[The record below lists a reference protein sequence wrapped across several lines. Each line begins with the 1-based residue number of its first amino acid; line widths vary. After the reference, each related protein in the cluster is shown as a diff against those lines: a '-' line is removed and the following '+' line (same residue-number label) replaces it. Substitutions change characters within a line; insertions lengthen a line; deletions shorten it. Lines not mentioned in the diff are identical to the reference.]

1 MRSAILTFTVALTA
15 NLAWAQTAAPGR
27 TAYDQ
32 FCARCH
38 GADGRGG
45 QMGPGIVARLSS
57 RSDVELASLVRDG
70 LPARGMPALA
80 VTGPELR
87 QLIAFL
93 RTLRAP
99 DAEALPRVRVETVD
113 GATLDGVALNQS
125 PADLQLR
132 TDDGRLHLLR
142 PAGTRYRRVTS
153 DVDWPGYHGAPTGN
167 RFSRLDR
174 INRGNVARLAPAW
187 MFALPGAERLQ
198 VTPVVV
204 EGVMYVTNVNECY
217 ALDAGSGR
225 RIWHYRRARTKG
237 LAGDAAAGI
246 NRGVAVGG
254 DRVFLV
260 TDNARL
266 LALNR
271 FTGALLWDAEMA
283 DWRQNYGATSA
294 PLVVGSLVVSG
305 ISGGDEGVRGFL
317 AAFDQATGK
326 EVWRFWTVPRPGEP
340 GADTW
345 RGRDIEHG
353 CASTWLTGT
362 YDADLDTL
370 YWPTGNPCPDYDGR
384 QRQGDNLYSD
394 SILALDPADGRLK
407 WHFQYTPHDVW
418 DWDAQQPPVLVD
430 APWRGQTRRLLL
442 HANRN
447 GFFYVLDRTSGDL
460 LLATPFVKKLTW
472 ATGIGDDGRPVLT
485 PGQVPTSGG
494 VTVCPAVEG
503 ATNWFSTAFSPTTG
517 LYYVQALEKC
527 TVYTRTPST
536 WKAGSSF
543 YSGSTRNLAG
553 EAPQKVLRALDIE
566 TGAVRWEVPQTG
578 TGTSWGGALATA
590 GGLIVFGDDSGA
602 LAAVDAV
609 SGARL
614 WHFQTSTVWKAS
626 PMTYAFDGRQY
637 IAVAAGSSIIAF
649 ALVQ

>member
-80 VTGPELR
+80 IAGPELR

-394 SILALDPADGRLK
+394 SILALDPATGRLK

-460 LLATPFVKKLTW
+460 LQATPFVKKLTW
-472 ATGIGDDGRPVLT
+472 ATGIGARWPAGADARPGAHLRGRHGVPGGGRRDQLVLDG
-485 PGQVPTSGG
+485 
-494 VTVCPAVEG
+494 
-503 ATNWFSTAFSPTTG
+503 
-517 LYYVQALEKC
+517 VQSRHRAL
-527 TVYTRTPST
+527 
-536 WKAGSSF
+536 
-543 YSGSTRNLAG
+543 
-553 EAPQKVLRALDIE
+553 LRA
-566 TGAVRWEVPQTG
+566 GAREVHGVHAVALHVAGRQLVLQRVHPQRG
-578 TGTSWGGALATA
+578 GRGGAEGPARAGHRDRRGAMGGAADRPGTSWGGALATA
-590 GGLIVFGDDSGA
+590 GGLIVLRRRQRRVGRGGCRVRRPA
-602 LAAVDAV
+602 LALPDQHAC
-609 SGARL
+609 GKPR
-614 WHFQTSTVWKAS
+614 
-626 PMTYAFDGRQY
+626 R
-637 IAVAAGSSIIAF
+637 
-649 ALVQ
+649 